1 MNKDDKS
8 EVSNPERCSFGVM
21 GEILRTL
28 QREEEELEVQSRTG
42 LKEVTALNTIQD
54 QMETLKEINTT
65 LKEIL
70 EIQKAI
76 LDEII
81 KNRIE

>member
-8 EVSNPERCSFGVM
+8 KVSSPERCSFGEM

-28 QREEEELEVQSRTG
+28 QREEEELEEQKRTG

-54 QMETLKEINTT
+54 QMEILKEINAT

-76 LDEII
+76 LDEVI